1 MKTKYIVDLSEVRLS
16 DLELVGGKNA
26 SLGEMIQKL
35 GKLGVSIP
43 GGFALTVDAQFLVEE
58 GIDTISVTPDSML
71 KTIKAIHKIE
81 TKKIIS

>member
-16 DLELVGGKNA
+16 DLKLVGGKNA
-26 SLGEMIQKL
+26 SLAEMIQKL

-81 TKKIIS
+81 TKK